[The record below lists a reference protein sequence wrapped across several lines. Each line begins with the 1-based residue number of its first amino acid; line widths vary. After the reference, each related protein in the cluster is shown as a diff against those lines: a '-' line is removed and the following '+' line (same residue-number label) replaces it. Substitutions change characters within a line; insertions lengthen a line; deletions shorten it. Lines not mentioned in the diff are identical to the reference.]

1 MVEQEEETQCPVFRW
16 DVFLNFKGVDT
27 RHNFTGCLYN
37 KLLAN
42 GIRAFWYDQELES
55 DDEEIKSTVF
65 TAIKESAVSIA
76 VISENYA
83 SSSWCLEELARITEC
98 WRRRRHLLPVF
109 YRVDPS
115 HVRRQNGPFEMDFR
129 NLEQRFGKDK
139 VLRWKK
145 AMEKAGGISGW
156 DSRNCQEPQL
166 IKDLVEKVL
175 TISSNTPLDVAKYP
189 VGINSRVEELMKVLD
204 VKSHDVRIVVFH
216 GMGGI
221 GKTTLARAVYNKMV
235 THFEHCSFISNVRET
250 SKNPNGLVSLQNILL
265 HDLFPKG
272 EQVVEEVSG
281 GILIIKGCIHMKRVL
296 VVLDDVDDTS
306 QIDALVGKRD
316 WFYEG
321 SRIIITTRDS
331 QVLARHQ
338 VHEIYEV
345 QKLNLIESL
354 ELFSHHAFGREK
366 PAETLM
372 HITEEIVTLTGQLPL
387 ALEVFGAFMF
397 DKKGKD
403 QWEDALEKLRQIRP
417 GDLHD
422 VLKISYDGLD
432 KECKCIFLDIA
443 CFFASMRMSRESAID
458 IWKGCGFHAEAA
470 IAILRGKSLIKI
482 DNDNALWMH
491 DQLRD
496 TGKQIVRG
504 ECPEDPGM
512 HSRLWD
518 KDEIMEV
525 LSSKKGTDRTQGIT
539 LDFTEENRK
548 ESDEFCNTTRHR
560 ISTTNFKKNFENLFN
575 HGRVKDKKERKELAV
590 LDLSESKIRQVWD
603 QKWWQIQCN
612 MAKEL
617 KVMNLHSCHKLI
629 ATPDFS
635 WYLNLEKLILENC
648 SGLMKIHKSVG
659 KLCMLLLLNLRCCS
673 NLQEFPND
681 ISGLGNLKILIL
693 SDCSKLKD
701 LPEDLKPMKSLT
713 ELLVGGTAIRK
724 LPDSVCHLTK
734 LERLILD
741 ECVSMQQ
748 LPNSIGELNS
758 LKDLSLNGL
767 VIQEIPDSIG
777 FLTNLETISLVRCK
791 LLTAVPDSIVNLKS
805 LSKIFL
811 DHSSIRELPGSI
823 GVLSNLKLLSASY
836 CQFLSKL
843 PVSVGGLTSVV
854 ELHLEATSITE
865 LPDQIGTLEML
876 EELDMRSCVL
886 LSHLPDTIGNI
897 SSLTNLILN
906 ETLITELPESIGLL
920 NNLKRLNLNKCKQL
934 SKLPA
939 SIGKLNG
946 LHEFLMEETGVAEL
960 PEEFGM
966 LSNLRVL
973 KMTKRMHL
981 KHQLNPKP
989 FLLPISFSNLS
1000 SLQLLDASS
1009 CKLSNVIPDDFEK
1022 LSSLEILNLSR
1033 SAIYSLPSSLR
1044 GLSVL
1049 TDLLL
1054 THCIEIKSLP
1064 PLPASLTKV
1073 DVSNCTAL
1081 KSLPDLSN
1089 LRNLEEL
1096 NLTNCEKLMDIPGL
1110 ECLKSLRRLYMSG
1123 CNSCHSVVQRF
1134 PKATLRRINYL
1145 SVPGNE
1151 IPDWLCQEVMIF
1163 SSRKNQKLEGVIIYV
1178 VLSLDQQVEDNFRN
1192 KVPAIVDIQA
1202 SILRDGPEPIFT
1214 KTLYLLGVPK
1224 TQIDQVYICR
1234 FFDYQPLVSL
1244 LRDGD
1249 RIQVAVRDPPRFHGL
1264 QLKKYGISLVFE
1276 DDDDA
1281 DYDDDETQKSITGEL
1296 SEFLRSWEK
1305 FDHKSEFVIGPGE
1318 EGSLK

>member
-281 GILIIKGCIHMKRVL
+281 GILIIKG
-296 VVLDDVDDTS
+296 
-306 QIDALVGKRD
+306 
-316 WFYEG
+316 
-321 SRIIITTRDS
+321 
-331 QVLARHQ
+331 HQ

-387 ALEVFGAFMF
+387 ALEVFGAF
-397 DKKGKD
+397 
-403 QWEDALEKLRQIRP
+403 I
-417 GDLHD
+417 
-422 VLKISYDGLD
+422 
-432 KECKCIFLDIA
+432 
-443 CFFASMRMSRESAID
+443 
-458 IWKGCGFHAEAA
+458 
-470 IAILRGKSLIKI
+470 
-482 DNDNALWMH
+482 
-491 DQLRD
+491 
-496 TGKQIVRG
+496 
-504 ECPEDPGM
+504 
-512 HSRLWD
+512 LWD

-575 HGRVKDKKERKELAV
+575 HGRVKDKKERKVCTRGLEPMVNLRLLQINHVNLEGSFKVILTNLKWLQWKGCQLDALPSEFCPQELAV

-741 ECVSMQQ
+741 ECVS
-748 LPNSIGELNS
+748 
-758 LKDLSLNGL
+758 
-767 VIQEIPDSIG
+767 
-777 FLTNLETISLVRCK
+777 
-791 LLTAVPDSIVNLKS
+791 
-805 LSKIFL
+805 
-811 DHSSIRELPGSI
+811 IRELPGSI
-823 GVLSNLKLLSASY
+823 
-836 CQFLSKL
+836 
-843 PVSVGGLTSVV
+843 
-854 ELHLEATSITE
+854 
-865 LPDQIGTLEML
+865 
-876 EELDMRSCVL
+876 
-886 LSHLPDTIGNI
+886 
-897 SSLTNLILN
+897 
-906 ETLITELPESIGLL
+906 
-920 NNLKRLNLNKCKQL
+920 
-934 SKLPA
+934 
-939 SIGKLNG
+939 
-946 LHEFLMEETGVAEL
+946 
-960 PEEFGM
+960 
-966 LSNLRVL
+966 VL